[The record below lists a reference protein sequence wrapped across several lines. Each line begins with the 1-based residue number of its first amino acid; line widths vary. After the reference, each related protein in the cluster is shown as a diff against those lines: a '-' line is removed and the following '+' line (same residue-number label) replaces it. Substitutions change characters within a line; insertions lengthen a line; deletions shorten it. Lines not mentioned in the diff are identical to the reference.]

1 MSTKHYQHSC
11 NKLFRFWLM
20 ILLFCSLPVT
30 DFGSQTEYIS
40 KTAEEECVTQSDVLH
55 CFMMQEQ
62 QKMPAGFVVTAKN
75 GERIGSSRPV
85 RLIPTHG
92 GKSSRMLSRLT
103 SASSIYH
110 SKLYALLFRLS
121 DCGIRVGAAS
131 PRFYYVIA
139 LRRILC

>member
-20 ILLFCSLPVT
+20 MLLFCSLPVT
-30 DFGSQTEYIS
+30 DFVAETEYIS
-40 KTAEEECVTQSDVLH
+40 KTAEKECVTQSDALH
-55 CFMMQEQ
+55 CLMMQEQ
-62 QKMPAGFVVTAKN
+62 QKMPAGFVITAKS
-75 GERIGSSRPV
+75 GERIGSLRPV
-85 RLIPTHG
+85 RLVPTHG
-92 GKSSRMLSRLT
+92 GKSGRMLSRLT
-103 SASSIYH
+103 SASSTHH
-110 SKLYALLFRLS
+110 SNLYSLLFRLS

>member
-1 MSTKHYQHSC
+1 MHHLHSHD
-11 NKLFRFWLM
+11 KLFHLWLM
-20 ILLFCSLPVT
+20 ALIFCGLPISDYVA
-30 DFGSQTEYIS
+30 QTEYIS

-62 QKMPAGFVVTAKN
+62 QKMPAGFVITAKS
-75 GERIGSSRPV
+75 GERIGGSRSI
-85 RLIPTHG
+85 RLVPTHG
-92 GKSSRMLSRLT
+92 GKSSRILSRLT

-110 SKLYALLFRLS
+110 SNLYSLLFRIS